1 MSERKKIYYAPLEG
15 VTGHVFRSVHREV
28 YGGVDRYYAPFIS
41 PADKR
46 GIRNRELSDILPEN
60 NQGITLIPQILT
72 NNAEGFLKV
81 AEMLS
86 HYGYKEINL
95 NLGCPAGTVVKRGK
109 GSGFLSCP
117 EKLKA
122 FLEEIFEKRKDYEIS
137 IKTRL
142 GMYEPEE
149 FSAILSIYNQYPIK
163 ELTIHPRVR
172 EDYYKNVPRLA
183 DFGEAL
189 ARSKNPVCYNGDVK
203 SVKDFQNIV
212 EGFPS
217 ITAVMCGRGFL
228 GMPELSEALHKE
240 SCAPSGKRKEGVPPQ
255 PTDKKRLLKFHDLL
269 YEKYMGTLYGY
280 QTVLHKM
287 KEMWIYME
295 ASFLFPLSETEELPL
310 LPEQKHTVAK
320 SIKKIKKAEKQGMYE
335 DAVKE
340 LFAAFDE

>member
-15 VTGHVFRSVHREV
+15 VTGHVFRGVHREV

-46 GIRNRELSDILPEN
+46 GIRNRELMDILPEN

-72 NNAEGFLKV
+72 NNVEGFLKV

-86 HYGYKEINL
+86 DYGYKEINL

-109 GSGFLSCP
+109 GSGFLACP
-117 EKLKA
+117 EKLEA
-122 FLEEIFEKRKDYEIS
+122 FLEEIFEKRKGYEIS

-149 FSAILSIYNQYPIK
+149 FSKLLSIYNQYPVK

-172 EDYYKNVPRLA
+172 EDYYKNAPRLLA
-183 DFGEAL
+183 FSEAL
-189 ARSKNPVCYNGDVK
+189 AQSKNPVCYNGDVR

-212 EGFPS
+212 QSFPS

-228 GMPELSEALHKE
+228 GMPELSESLKKE
-240 SCAPSGKRKEGVPPQ
+240 ACGSFAQRKEKEAPVL
-255 PTDKKRLLKFHDLL
+255 TDKKRLRKFHDLL
-269 YEKYMGTLYGY
+269 YEKYMETLYGY

-287 KEMWIYME
+287 KEIWIYME
-295 ASFLFPLSETEELPL
+295 ASFLFPLSETRELPL
-310 LPEQKHTVAK
+310 SPEQKRAVLKAV
-320 SIKKIKKAEKQGMYE
+320 KKIKKAEKQGMYE
-335 DAVKE
+335 DGVKE
-340 LFAAFDE
+340 VFAVFDE